1 MDKEAAERYLDAI
14 DEYPPVTDEELAT
27 ALNLIERWVK
37 EPPSSIPSGL
47 RLAAHWLRLQREFP
61 AIEEKEE

>member
-1 MDKEAAERYLDAI
+1 MDKEAAEMYLDAI

-37 EPPSSIPSGL
+37 
-47 RLAAHWLRLQREFP
+47 
-61 AIEEKEE
+61 